1 MSGTS
6 GQHTTRS
13 ARNLRLDLLNLTN
26 SNLLFTYYDILFQ
39 VMEILERNGIKIP
52 TTDHRVGS
60 NKRRKSENLAEARS
74 VKIKME
80 QTETADS
87 ANKSLSRIHQCE

>member
-1 MSGTS
+1 
-6 GQHTTRS
+6 
-13 ARNLRLDLLNLTN
+13 
-26 SNLLFTYYDILFQ
+26 
-39 VMEILERNGIKIP
+39 MEILERNGIKIP

-60 NKRRKSENLAEARS
+60 NKRRKSENFVEERS
-74 VKIKME
+74 VRIKME